1 MSPVMLASGG
11 HGPPWTLFT
20 PLWEAIRGTSWGRA
34 WGFDAMARRV
44 AGRARAVTD
53 GFTYDAD
60 RDAWCCPHNEWL
72 WPTSVDSDS
81 RLKRYRA
88 EPSACNRCPAPLRC
102 TGSLHG
108 REISRAV
115 DPWPHPG
122 TGRFHRGIAC
132 FVAGLGVTVPLVA
145 LSGRNSGVDTAVLIG
160 AAVLV
165 GLGALPLARGLW
177 RPPGTG

>member
-1 MSPVMLASGG
+1 MKPPDAAVWLVVGYAAVLLA
-11 HGPPWTLFT
+11 T
-20 PLWEAIRGTSWGRA
+20 A

-44 AGRARAVTD
+44 AVRARAVTD

-165 GLGALPLARGLW
+165 GLGGLPLARGLW
-177 RPPGTG
+177 RPSGTG